1 MSSTLTSHSEVD
13 QYLAC
18 PRKHY
23 YAFGQPAANGELG
36 LEPKSFGDG
45 LFRGIHG
52 HAALE
57 IYYKNIQ
64 QGMGSATAADTAK
77 TYLSLEMMKNPD
89 RSDLFLELM
98 IILNNYFNFYGL
110 EDQNEWDYPAVE
122 ETFAYNGFPFKPDL
136 IRRHKRNGHVEVVD
150 HKFLANLYTGPEI
163 AIQPQLP
170 KYVGAL
176 RGLGFEVKD
185 GVYNLISNRVYK
197 TKPYDPKTQLKRV
210 PLKVTNNRINSTLD
224 EQFEVMA
231 EIENLKSM
239 PNEEWKKRAR
249 RHASAFNC
257 KNCPFLP
264 ICVSEL
270 NGQDIS
276 VAVKYEYLPN
286 SYGYSEADIVDA
298 IQ

>member
-1 MSSTLTSHSEVD
+1 MSSLISHSEVD
-13 QYLAC
+13 QYLSC

-23 YAFGQPAANGELG
+23 YAFGQPAATGELG

-57 IYYKNIQ
+57 IFYKQIQ

-77 TYLSLEMMKNPD
+77 AYLSLEMMKHPD
-89 RSDLFLELM
+89 RMDLFLELQ
-98 IILNNYFNFYGL
+98 IILTNYFNYYGL
-110 EDQNEWDYPAVE
+110 EDQDEWEYPAVE
-122 ETFAYNGFPFKPDL
+122 ETFEYKGFPFKPDL
-136 IRRHKRNGHVEVVD
+136 IRRHKRGGFVQVVD

-170 KYVGAL
+170 KYIGAL
-176 RGLGFEVKD
+176 RKKGYEVKD
-185 GVYNLISNRVYK
+185 GIYNLISNRVYK

-210 PLKVTNNRINSTLD
+210 PLKVTNTRIDTTLS
-224 EQFEVMA
+224 EQFAVME
-231 EIENLKSM
+231 EILELKDL
-239 PNEEWKKRAR
+239 PNDQWKKRAR

-257 KNCPFLP
+257 KNCPFLSL
-264 ICVSEL
+264 CVSEL

-276 VAVKYEYLPN
+276 VAVKFEFLPN
-286 SYGYSEADIVDA
+286 SYGYSEADITN
-298 IQ
+298 